1 MKFEAREKT
10 ESILQG
16 LLRYLEV
23 YYCLLLNWEGCGWS
37 RFKGSQEFAND
48 MTQSKKEIVK

>member
-1 MKFEAREKT
+1 MECEAREKT
-10 ESILQG
+10 ESLLQG
-16 LLRYLEV
+16 FLRYLEACN
-23 YYCLLLNWEGCGWS
+23 CLHMRWEDCGWS